1 MHLLFRKNIRL
12 HPAAIRTRIARK
24 IDKYRLARRLCFCQT
39 RFIIIA
45 PGQFGFATPYPG
57 NFAITPIRRKKCI
70 PFAQR
75 CAKKTRH
82 QIQPKSQTSTTRQQ
96 TQRTNGIEYRIVRQ
110 SDLAQQIKT
119 TQQKDRDPSRNKDL
133 ARNNTP
139 LPHQIDIA
147 QKFQRSGQFQK
158 PHHHLHGI

>member
-1 MHLLFRKNIRL
+1 MYLLFRKNIRL
-12 HPAAIRTRIARK
+12 HPAAIRTRVARK
-24 IDKYRLARRLCFCQT
+24 IDKYRFTRRPCLCQT

-45 PGQFGFATPYPG
+45 PGQFGFAAPYLG
-57 NFAITPIRRKKCI
+57 NFAITPIRREKCV
-70 PFAQR
+70 PLAQR

-96 TQRTNGIEYRIVRQ
+96 TQRTNRIEHRIMRQ
-110 SDLAQQIKT
+110 SNFSQQIKT
-119 TQQKDRDPSRNKDL
+119 TQQKYRNPPRNKDL